1 YALGAVLYE
10 LLTGRPPYEFDS
22 LADLAA
28 KQGAGPIGAVGER
41 APDAPPHVA
50 DAVMRSLARNPAY
63 RPASAGDFARELGGA
78 EEPTLP
84 LRQAARPRRNWLWP
98 AVAAVVVLAA
108 IVLAVALTT
117 GGGGSSPPAKP
128 QPATVQP
135 IPRGTNA
142 QQQAATIAAWVGARA
157 ARP

>member
-1 YALGAVLYE
+1 
-10 LLTGRPPYEFDS
+10 
-22 LADLAA
+22 
-28 KQGAGPIGAVGER
+28 
-41 APDAPPHVA
+41 
-50 DAVMRSLARNPAY
+50 
-63 RPASAGDFARELGGA
+63 
-78 EEPTLP
+78 
-84 LRQAARPRRNWLWP
+84 
-98 AVAAVVVLAA
+98 VLAA

-142 QQQAATIAAWVGARA
+142 QQQAAKIAAWLRARA